1 MWQARATARGFGGLA
16 ARSLARGERVHAAM
30 LARGFDG
37 RMPVLTLSP
46 QGTTVAWTVAAIAL
60 LPALAATIFAIGGM
74 R

>member
-1 MWQARATARGFGGLA
+1 MT
-16 ARSLARGERVHAAM
+16 RVRAM